1 LHGAARMTKSANED
15 SMRAASQRRR
25 PDRKSLKVDLPPGC
39 RISIEENPAWKS
51 REFIDEQLGDYNAPF
66 LADNR
71 YDYFGIFVRDEAGAT
86 RVGLIG
92 HLYAGWL
99 FINLLWVHAELRR
112 TGIGSGLV
120 AEAERRAIAFGCHSA
135 YVDTFSF
142 QGPDF
147 YPRFGYEVF
156 GILDYPPD
164 HKRIFFKKRL
174 VAEEA

>member
-1 LHGAARMTKSANED
+1 
-15 SMRAASQRRR
+15 
-25 PDRKSLKVDLPPGC
+25 VDLPTGC
-39 RISIEENPAWKS
+39 RLSIEDHPAWKS
-51 REFIDEQLGDYNAPF
+51 REFIDEQLGDYNASF

-71 YDYFGIFVRDEAGAT
+71 YDYFGIFVHDEAGAT
-86 RVGLIG
+86 RAGLIG

-112 TGIGSGLV
+112 AGIGSGLV
-120 AEAERRAIAFGCHSA
+120 AEAERRAIAFGCHSS